1 VGHYYAL
8 PRIDWVGVYINRTF
22 KGFPFIAYKCE
33 TRLPNNQDRYQRI
46 PVSLTQDL
54 VHLIRNKP
62 ISEADLGS
70 AAMFSLDALAS
81 AYAGSVT
88 ATGRK
93 LIAWAQTGDLD
104 GKRRAF
110 LMGALTHIT
119 ETDDLHRASVTH
131 PGCVVV
137 PAALSLGEKTGAS
150 ANKILRAILHGF
162 EAICRIGAAVGPTH
176 YKVWHNTATCGP
188 YGSAMAAATLLD
200 LDQEQTVHALGNA
213 GTQSSGFWQ
222 FIETGAMS
230 KHLHA
235 GRACES
241 GLLAAELATHG
252 FTGSPQIL
260 EGEKG
265 MFAAMCA
272 DPIPDAILA
281 RPDGPWQLRLTSI
294 KPWPCCR
301 HTHPAIDCALALH
314 RELNGAKI
322 QSIDV
327 DTYQAALDVCDRPE
341 PENEYSAKFS
351 LYHCVSFALQYGE
364 VGLDSFSEAAR
375 EQTSELRGLT
385 TLHVADPFASRYPQ
399 SWGSGVRVTK
409 QNGDVV
415 AVERTDCKGDPEL
428 ALDKSELRNKAINL
442 MQFAGLGEA
451 ASEARCDK
459 VLGLPTSTEKPTIF
473 CAFTRTI
480 GLNNCD

>member
-1 VGHYYAL
+1 M
-8 PRIDWVGVYINRTF
+8 
-22 KGFPFIAYKCE
+22 
-33 TRLPNNQDRYQRI
+33 
-46 PVSLTQDL
+46 SLTEDL
-54 VHLIRNKP
+54 VDLIRNKP
-62 ISEADLGS
+62 ISEDDLAS
-70 AAMFSLDALAS
+70 AAMFTLDALAT

-88 ATGRK
+88 ATGKK
-93 LIAWAQTGDLD
+93 LIAWAQSGDLD
-104 GKRRAF
+104 GKRQAF

-150 ANKILRAILHGF
+150 ADKILRAILHGF

-200 LDQEQTVHALGNA
+200 LDREQTRNALGNA

-222 FIETGAMS
+222 FLETGAMS

-241 GLLAAELATHG
+241 GLLAAELAAHG

-272 DPIPDAILA
+272 DPNPDAVLA
-281 RPDGPWQLRLTSI
+281 RPSDPWQLRLTSI

-301 HTHPAIDCALALH
+301 HTHPAIDCAL
-314 RELNGAKI
+314 ELYGKLNSSEIKSVDI
-322 QSIDV
+322 
-327 DTYQAALDVCDRPE
+327 DTYQAACDVCDRPE
-341 PENEYSAKFS
+341 PENEYAAKFS
-351 LYHCVSFALQYGE
+351 LYHCVSFALQNGE
-364 VGLDSFSEAAR
+364 VSLDSFNSAAR
-375 EQTSELRGLT
+375 KQTRDLRKLT
-385 TLHVADPFASRYPQ
+385 TLHVVDPFASRYPQ
-399 SWGSGVRVTK
+399 SWGSGVRVTT
-409 QNGDVV
+409 QNGNVI
-415 AVERTDCKGDPEL
+415 AAERKNCKGDPEL
-428 ALDKSELRNKAINL
+428 ALNESETRIKAINL
-442 MQFAGLGEA
+442 MRYGGLDET
-451 ASEARCDK
+451 ASEAKCDE
-459 VLGLPTSTEKPTIF
+459 VLSLPTSTGKSAIF
-473 CAFTRTI
+473 SAFTRVI
-480 GLNNCD
+480 GVDQCNDR

>member
-1 VGHYYAL
+1 
-8 PRIDWVGVYINRTF
+8 
-22 KGFPFIAYKCE
+22 
-33 TRLPNNQDRYQRI
+33 
-46 PVSLTQDL
+46 VSLTEDL
-54 VHLIRNKP
+54 VELIRNKP
-62 ISEADLGS
+62 IGEDDLAS
-70 AAMFSLDALAS
+70 AAMFTLDALAT

-88 ATGRK
+88 ATGKK
-93 LIAWAQTGDLD
+93 LIAWAQSGDLD
-104 GKRRAF
+104 GKRQAF

-137 PAALSLGEKTGAS
+137 PAALSLGEKNGAS
-150 ANKILRAILHGF
+150 ADKVLAAILHGF
-162 EAICRIGAAVGPTH
+162 EAMCRIGAAVGPSH

-200 LDQEQTVHALGNA
+200 LDREQTTNALGNA
-213 GTQSSGFWQ
+213 GTQSSGLWQ

-241 GLLAAELATHG
+241 GLLAAELAAHG

-272 DPIPDAILA
+272 DPIPDAVLA
-281 RPDGPWQLRLTSI
+281 RPDDPWQLRLTSI

-301 HTHPAIDCALALH
+301 HTHPAIDCALELH
-314 RELNGAKI
+314 RELGGAEI
-322 QSIDV
+322 QRIDI

-364 VGLDSFSEAAR
+364 VSLDSFDKAAR

-399 SWGSGVRVTK
+399 SWGSGVRITT
-409 QNGDVV
+409 QNGIKLS
-415 AVERTDCKGDPEL
+415 AQRKDCKGDPEL
-428 ALDKSELRNKAINL
+428 ALDKTEMRDKAINL
-442 MQFAGLGEA
+442 MRYGGLDVT
-451 ASEARCDK
+451 ASEAKCDE
-459 VLGLPTSTEKPTIF
+459 VLSLPTGTGASVIF
-473 CAFTRTI
+473 SAFTRAI
-480 GLNNCD
+480 GLDQCNDR